1 MSTATRLCSIAQG
14 VLRELYPHRGR
25 LRGSPENGPWR
36 RGDKVSLPIKGPEA
50 MVLEVV
56 PASAVQ
62 LPALLGAAGQAAL
75 DGESLTLTGVA
86 GEPGT
91 TAALTVLLPPGKKVA
106 TLHVNGR
113 PWTSFAQSDGRLT
126 LALPFAGARFDHCQ
140 QIGSY
145 DRDFSDTAFRS
156 EFTIPQRVFAQ
167 LAARRQA
174 WPIPYTD
181 DDLLATWRGPHRLL
195 LYVHIADPDDKWTVG
210 LTLNGQP
217 VELKKA
223 YGDVYPLGRER
234 TFVGFYADVSSLKPT
249 LTFLISLL
257 PASLAALQL
266 SRRARSGTSPA
277 SLDNARP
284 NADGRRS
291 SELAVIQQG
300 ALTKP

>member
-1 MSTATRLCSIAQG
+1 
-14 VLRELYPHRGR
+14 LYPHRGR
-25 LRGSPENGPWR
+25 LRGSPENGAWH

-62 LPALLGAAGQAAL
+62 FPVLLGAPGQAAL
-75 DGESLTLTGVA
+75 DGQSLTLTGVE

-106 TLHVNGR
+106 ALHVNGR
-113 PWTSFAQSDGRLT
+113 PWTSFAQSDSRLT
-126 LALPFAGARFDHCQ
+126 LNVAFAGAPFAHCQ

-145 DRDFSDTAFRS
+145 DRDFSDTVFRS

-195 LYVHIADPDDKWTVG
+195 LYVHIADQDDKWTVG

-234 TFVGFYADVSSLKPT
+234 TFTGFYADVSSLKPDT
-249 LTFLISLL
+249 RYTVEVTL
-257 PASLAALQL
+257 PAGLQPGQFQGL
-266 SRRARSGTSPA
+266 FFENVEAEFTT
-277 SLDNARP
+277 
-284 NADGRRS
+284 
-291 SELAVIQQG
+291 ELAMP
-300 ALTKP
+300 AP